1 MWDLNKPNP
10 VKLIVGILAADEGSL
25 QAARESI
32 AEAFGPA
39 DMVSEVW
46 PFTQT
51 DYYKDETG
59 ESILRMFVAIEK
71 LIDPG
76 ELAEIKHTTNR
87 IERDLA
93 EKLGTRLAR
102 PVNLDPGI
110 IEPSKLVLA
119 STKNFSHRIY
129 IGRQMFAEVTLI
141 FSKGKWQSFPFTFP
155 DYKEDRYH
163 GFLNK
168 VRTRLVEQLKQSRAN
183 PK

>member
-129 IGRQMFAEVTLI
+129 IGDNMYAEVTLTY
-141 FSKGKWQSFPFTFP
+141 SKGEWIDYRYTFA
-155 DYKEDRYH
+155 DYKQRCYH
-163 GFLNK
+163 EFFSR
-168 VRTRLVEQLKQSRAN
+168 VRERLVEQIKN
-183 PK
+183 V